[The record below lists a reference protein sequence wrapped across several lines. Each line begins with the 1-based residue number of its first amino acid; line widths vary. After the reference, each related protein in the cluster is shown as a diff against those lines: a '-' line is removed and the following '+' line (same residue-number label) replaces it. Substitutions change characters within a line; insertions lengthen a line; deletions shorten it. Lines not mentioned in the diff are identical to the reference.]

1 MKLARLTPRDAIGHT
16 AVHAL
21 KTDTGRISKG
31 SIITKDHA
39 AALEAAGIATV
50 TCAVAAPGDL
60 NENEAAT
67 RLANSLKS
75 AGITPQTASTGRVN
89 FLAEDI
95 GIVRYNRDI
104 LHQINAVD
112 EGITLALVQHNQL
125 LAAGDMVAT
134 LKIIPFFVAETSVAA
149 VEAILA
155 DARRNVLMQF
165 HPLARKQAW
174 LIQSRFDH
182 QSDARFTALF
192 DATEK
197 VTMTRVEQL
206 GSVMLGSTV
215 VAHDETDIAAAVTA
229 ARDAGAEII
238 LIAGAS
244 AIADRGDVIPAAIE
258 QAGGQ
263 VDHFGLAVDPGNL
276 LLLGHCGKTKVIG
289 MPGCA
294 RSPKLNG
301 LDWVLH
307 LLLAGIAVD
316 AEELAEMAAGGLLME
331 IASRPL
337 PRALVAR
344 KPKRPRIE
352 GVLLAAGISSR
363 MGTDN
368 KLLADWGGKPM
379 IRHIAET
386 MAGADLDG
394 ISVILGHDAE
404 AVAAALDGLDVRLIF
419 NPRYREGQ
427 STSLRTA
434 FDHLDQATTD
444 LMVVLG
450 DMPLVDRDV
459 IDTLI
464 AHHRNAE
471 NRASRITLPYIEEQ
485 QTEGHQAEGRRGNP
499 VIWGESFFAE
509 MANITGDTGARPL
522 FEAHP
527 AAINAVSF
535 HRPDLLLD
543 ADTPEALAL
552 MRKKAGID
560 DAGT

>member
-16 AVHAL
+16 VVHAL
-21 KTDTGRISKG
+21 KTDAGRISKG

-39 AALEAAGIATV
+39 AALEAAGIAAV

-60 NENEAAT
+60 NENAAAT
-67 RLANSLKS
+67 RLAASLNS
-75 AGITPQTASTGRVN
+75 AGITPQKAFTGRVN
-89 FLAEDI
+89 FIADDI

-104 LHQINAVD
+104 LHKLNTVD

-134 LKIIPFFVAETSVAA
+134 LKIIPFFVAESSVAA

-155 DARRNVLMQF
+155 DVPDVPLMQF

-182 QSDARFTALF
+182 QSDAQALF
-192 DATEK
+192 AATEK
-197 VTMTRVEQL
+197 VTATRIEQL

-215 VAHDETDIAAAVTA
+215 VAHDEAEIAAAVTTA
-229 ARDAGAEII
+229 VAAGAEII

-258 QAGGQ
+258 QAGGH

-276 LLLGHCGKTKVIG
+276 LLLGRCGETSVIG

-307 LLLAGIAVD
+307 LLLAGITPD
-316 AEELAEMAAGGLLME
+316 ADELAEMAAGGLLME

-344 KPKRPRIE
+344 KPKPPRIE
-352 GVLLAAGISSR
+352 GVLLAAGTSSR

-386 MAGADLDG
+386 MAGAGLDS

-404 AVAAALDGLDVRLIF
+404 AVAAALDGVDARLIF
-419 NPRYREGQ
+419 NPHYRQGQ

-434 FDHLDQATTD
+434 VDHLDQATTD

-450 DMPLVDRDV
+450 DMPLIDRDV

-471 NRASRITLPYIEEQ
+471 NRASRITLP
-485 QTEGHQAEGRRGNP
+485 AVEGRRGNP

-509 MANITGDTGARPL
+509 MATITGDTGARPL
-522 FEAHP
+522 FEAYP
-527 AAINAVSF
+527 AAINAVPF
-535 HRPDLLLD
+535 NRPELLLD
-543 ADTPEALAL
+543 ADTAEALTL
-552 MRKKAGID
+552 MRKAAAID
-560 DAGT
+560 ENGS

>member
-16 AVHAL
+16 VVHAL

-39 AALEAAGIATV
+39 AALEAAAITTV

-95 GIVRYNRDI
+95 GIVRYDRDI

-155 DARRNVLMQF
+155 DARPNALMQF

-182 QSDARFTALF
+182 QSEAQSTALVA
-192 DATEK
+192 ATEK
-197 VTMTRVEQL
+197 VTTTRIEQL

-229 ARDAGAEII
+229 AHDAGAEII

-276 LLLGHCGKTKVIG
+276 LLLGHYGDTKVIG

-307 LLLAGIAVD
+307 LLLAGITLD
-316 AEELAEMAAGGLLME
+316 ADELAEMAAGGLLME

-344 KPKRPRIE
+344 KLKTPRIE
-352 GVLLAAGISSR
+352 GVLLAAGTSSR
-363 MGTDN
+363 MGAEN
-368 KLLADWGGKPM
+368 KLLADWDGKPM

-386 MAGADLDG
+386 MAGAGLDG

-404 AVAAALDGLDVRLIF
+404 AVAAALDGVDAKLIF
-419 NPRYREGQ
+419 NPHYRQGQ

-471 NRASRITLPYIEEQ
+471 NRASRITLPFID
-485 QTEGHQAEGRRGNP
+485 GRRSNP

-527 AAINAVSF
+527 AAINAVPF
-535 HRPDLLLD
+535 NRPELLLD

-552 MRKKAGID
+552 MRSKAGID
-560 DAGT
+560 DHGT